1 MVYRVFITLIAL
13 LAASAVAAQTNYR
26 IGPGDTVR
34 IEVLEDPSL
43 NREVLVLPDGSLSFP
58 LAGAVRASGQTTSQ
72 LESALASALAP
83 NFATSPTVSV
93 SVAGLAPVVTGPSVA
108 RTIDVYVMGEVGNGG
123 GLLEVEPGTTVLQAL
138 ALSGGFSPFAATKR
152 IQLRRT
158 DPQTG
163 QQNVYTINYRAIEQG
178 ATNIGNSVLAD
189 GDVILVPE
197 RRLFE

>member
-1 MVYRVFITLIAL
+1 MVYRVFIVLIAL
-13 LAASAVAAQTNYR
+13 VAASVASAQTDFR

-58 LAGAVRASGQTTSQ
+58 LAGAVQAGGQTTTQ
-72 LESALASALAP
+72 LESAVASALAP
-83 NFATSPTVSV
+83 NFATTPTVSV
-93 SVAGLAPVVTGPSVA
+93 SVAGLAPRAATGSA
-108 RTIDVYVMGEVGNGG
+108 RTIDVFIMGQVANGG
-123 GLLEVEPGTTVLQAL
+123 GLVQVERGTTVLQAL
-138 ALSGGFSPFAATKR
+138 ALSGGFTRFAATKR

-163 QQNVYTINYRAIEQG
+163 AQSVYNIDYRAIEQG
-178 ATNIGNSVLAD
+178 ASSIGGTVLAD
-189 GDVILVPE
+189 GDVIIVPE

>member
-1 MVYRVFITLIAL
+1 MVYRVYITLIAM
-13 LAASAVAAQTNYR
+13 LAASMATAQTDFR

-43 NREVLVLPDGSLSFP
+43 NRDVLVLPDGSLSFP
-58 LAGAVRASGQTTSQ
+58 LAGALRAGGQTTTQ
-72 LESALASALAP
+72 LESALSSALAP
-83 NFATSPTVSV
+83 NFATNPTVSV
-93 SVAGLAPVVTGPSVA
+93 SVAGLAPRAPA
-108 RTIDVYVMGEVGNGG
+108 AAAKTINVYIMGEVGSGG
-123 GLLEVEPGTTVLQAL
+123 GLLQVAPGTTVLQAL

-163 QQNVYTINYRAIEQG
+163 QQNVYNINYRAIEQG

>member
-13 LAASAVAAQTNYR
+13 LAASVASAQTDYR
-26 IGPGDTVR
+26 IGAGDTVR

-43 NREVLVLPDGSLSFP
+43 NRDVLVLPDGSLSFP
-58 LAGAVRASGQTTSQ
+58 LAGAVRAGGQTTTQ
-72 LESALASALAP
+72 LESALSSALAP
-83 NFATSPTVSV
+83 NFAANPTVSV
-93 SVAGLAPVVTGPSVA
+93 SVAGLAPRASVATA
-108 RTIDVYVMGEVGNGG
+108 RTIDVFIMGEVGNGG
-123 GLLEVEPGTTVLQAL
+123 GLLQVEPGTTVLQAL

-163 QQNVYTINYRAIEQG
+163 QQSVYNINYRAIEQG
-178 ATNIGNSVLAD
+178 ASNIGNSVLAD

>member
-1 MVYRVFITLIAL
+1 MFYRAFVTLIAV
-13 LAASAVAAQTNYR
+13 LAAGMASAQTNYR
-26 IGPGDTVR
+26 IGSGDTIR

-43 NREVLVLPDGSLSFP
+43 NRDVLVLPDGSVSFP

-72 LESALASALAP
+72 LEQALSSALAP

-93 SVAGLAPVVTGPSVA
+93 SVAGLAPVDEA
-108 RTIDVYVMGEVGNGG
+108 LANTIDIYVMGEVANGG
-123 GLLEVEPGTTVLQAL
+123 GLLQVEPGTTVLQAL
-138 ALSGGFSPFAATKR
+138 ALSGGFSRFAATKR
-152 IQLRRT
+152 IQLRRI

-163 QQNVYTINYRAIEQG
+163 QQLVYNIDYRAIEQG
-178 ATNIGNSVLAD
+178 AANIGTSVLAD

>member
-1 MVYRVFITLIAL
+1 MVYRVFIVLIAL
-13 LAASAVAAQTNYR
+13 FAASVASAQTDFR

-58 LAGAVRASGQTTSQ
+58 LAGAVQAGGQTTTQ
-72 LESALASALAP
+72 LESAVASALAP

-93 SVAGLAPVVTGPSVA
+93 SVAGVAPRAATGTA
-108 RTIDVYVMGEVGNGG
+108 RQIDVYIMGQVANGG
-123 GLLEVEPGTTVLQAL
+123 GLVQVDRGTTVLQAL
-138 ALSGGFSPFAATKR
+138 ALSGGFTRFAATKR

-158 DPQTG
+158 DPKTG
-163 QQNVYTINYRAIEQG
+163 AQSVYNIDYRAIEQG
-178 ATNIGNSVLAD
+178 ESSIGGTVLAD
-189 GDVILVPE
+189 GDVIIVPE